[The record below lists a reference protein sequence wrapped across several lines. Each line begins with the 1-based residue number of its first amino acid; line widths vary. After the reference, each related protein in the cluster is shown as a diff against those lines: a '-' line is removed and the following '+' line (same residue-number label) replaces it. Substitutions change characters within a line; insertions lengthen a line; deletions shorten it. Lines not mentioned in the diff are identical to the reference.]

1 MNSVEA
7 ILQFVTQLPPF
18 PAVLQR
24 VLHMV
29 EDPKSSAQDI
39 VEVIQYDQA
48 LTANVLMVC
57 NSAYFSFRRPAC
69 SVRDALV
76 KIGFNRLIEIILARG
91 SASIFCQACRGYNL
105 ESGELWRHSVACA
118 LLSQIVSTWIK
129 REKSAVQFTS
139 ALLHDVGKVIL
150 SQFVEEHFEEI
161 KNIAHQK
168 GLSFTEA
175 EKEVLGIDHAE
186 LGGKISER
194 WKFPANIVAGIR
206 YHHTPFL
213 TRESHEIVS
222 MTYLCDLIALTA
234 GYKGG
239 VDGFSFPENKEA
251 ANQFGLTKKDLEKV
265 IKHLTS
271 ELKQVELILNIR

>member
-1 MNSVEA
+1 MKSVEA

-29 EDPKSSAQDI
+29 EDPKSSAQDV

-48 LTANVLMVC
+48 LTANILKVC
-57 NSAYFSFRRPAC
+57 NSAYFGLPRQAH

-91 SASIFCQACRGYNL
+91 SASFFCQACPGYNL

-129 REKSAVQFTS
+129 REKNPVQFTS
-139 ALLHDVGKVIL
+139 ALLHDVGKAIL
-150 SQFVEEHFEEI
+150 SQFVKEHFEEI
-161 KNIAHQK
+161 KNIAHKK

-194 WKFPANIVAGIR
+194 WKFPTNIVAGIR
-206 YHHTPFL
+206 FHHTPFL
-213 TRESHEIVS
+213 ARESHEIVS
-222 MTYLCDLIALTA
+222 MTYLCDLIALMA

-239 VDGFSFPENKEA
+239 ADGFSYPGNKEV
-251 ANQFGLTKKDLEKV
+251 ANQFGLTKKDLEQV
-265 IKHLTS
+265 IKQLKS
-271 ELKQVELILNIR
+271 ELKQVELILNIQ